1 MAKESNKK
9 IELLQTDYAK
19 EQFAKFEK
27 ERRQVVFRRRRLV
40 AFFVAALA
48 IFAIVGIQMF
58 NDQMRLQKLKE
69 YKAETVAEQKRQNK
83 RWLHWSETLPCCKTM
98 SMWQNWHAADSS
110 TQKMVK
116 KSIQSC
122 QTGRI
127 LKTPMSVLRKVDK
140 NHHPQSHKIKQC
152 HTYSAQ

>member
-48 IFAIVGIQMF
+48 IFVIVGIQMF

-69 YKAETVAEQKRQNK
+69 YKAETVAEQKEAEQKVASLERDVALLQDDEYVAKLARSRFFYSKDGEKIYPVLPDGTDSQNTNE
-83 RWLHWSETLPCCKTM
+83 RSSQSGQE
-98 SMWQNWHAADSS
+98 SSS
-110 TQKMVK
+110 TESQ
-116 KSIQSC
+116 
-122 QTGRI
+122 
-127 LKTPMSVLRKVDK
+127 D
-140 NHHPQSHKIKQC
+140 
-152 HTYSAQ
+152 

>member
-48 IFAIVGIQMF
+48 IVAIVGIQMF

-69 YKAETVAEQKRQNK
+69 YKAETVAEQKEAEQKVASLERDVALLQDDEYVAKLARSRFFYSKDGEKIYPVLPDGTDSQNTNE
-83 RWLHWSETLPCCKTM
+83 RSSQSGQE
-98 SMWQNWHAADSS
+98 SSS
-110 TQKMVK
+110 TESQ
-116 KSIQSC
+116 
-122 QTGRI
+122 
-127 LKTPMSVLRKVDK
+127 D
-140 NHHPQSHKIKQC
+140 
-152 HTYSAQ
+152 

>member
-69 YKAETVAEQKRQNK
+69 YKAETVAEQKEAEQKVASLERDVALLQDDEYVAK
-83 RWLHWSETLPCCKTM
+83 LARSRFFYSKDGEKIYPVLPDGTD
-98 SMWQNWHAADSS
+98 SQSTNERSSQSGQESSS
-110 TQKMVK
+110 TESQ
-116 KSIQSC
+116 
-122 QTGRI
+122 
-127 LKTPMSVLRKVDK
+127 D
-140 NHHPQSHKIKQC
+140 
-152 HTYSAQ
+152 

>member
-1 MAKESNKK
+1 VAKESNKK

-69 YKAETVAEQKRQNK
+69 YKAETVAEQKEAEQKVASLERDVALLK
-83 RWLHWSETLPCCKTM
+83 DDEYVAKLARSRFFYSKDGEKIYPVLPDGTD
-98 SMWQNWHAADSS
+98 SQSTNEDSS
-110 TQKMVK
+110 
-116 KSIQSC
+116 QSE
-122 QTGRI
+122 QESSSTE
-127 LKTPMSVLRKVDK
+127 SQD
-140 NHHPQSHKIKQC
+140 
-152 HTYSAQ
+152 

>member
-69 YKAETVAEQKRQNK
+69 YKAETVAEQKEAEQKVASLERDVALLQDDEYVAKLARSRFFYSKDGEKIYPVLPDGTDSQNTND
-83 RWLHWSETLPCCKTM
+83 RSSQSEQE
-98 SMWQNWHAADSS
+98 SSS
-110 TQKMVK
+110 TESQ
-116 KSIQSC
+116 
-122 QTGRI
+122 
-127 LKTPMSVLRKVDK
+127 D
-140 NHHPQSHKIKQC
+140 
-152 HTYSAQ
+152 

>member
-48 IFAIVGIQMF
+48 IFAVVGIQMF

-69 YKAETVAEQKRQNK
+69 YKAETVAEQKEAEQKVASLERDVALLQDDEYVAKLARSRFFYSKDGEKIYPVLPDGTDSQNTNE
-83 RWLHWSETLPCCKTM
+83 R
-98 SMWQNWHAADSS
+98 
-110 TQKMVK
+110 
-116 KSIQSC
+116 
-122 QTGRI
+122 
-127 LKTPMSVLRKVDK
+127 
-140 NHHPQSHKIKQC
+140 
-152 HTYSAQ
+152 SAQSEQESSATESQD

>member
-69 YKAETVAEQKRQNK
+69 YKAETVAEQKEAEQKVASLERDVALLKDDEYVAKLARSRFFYSKDGEKIYPVLPDGTNSQSTNEGSSQ
-83 RWLHWSETLPCCKTM
+83 SEQE
-98 SMWQNWHAADSS
+98 SSS
-110 TQKMVK
+110 TESQ
-116 KSIQSC
+116 
-122 QTGRI
+122 
-127 LKTPMSVLRKVDK
+127 D
-140 NHHPQSHKIKQC
+140 
-152 HTYSAQ
+152 

>member
-69 YKAETVAEQKRQNK
+69 YKAETVAEQKEAEQKVASLERDVALLQDDEYVAKLARSRFFYSKDGEKIYPVLTDGTDSQNTNE
-83 RWLHWSETLPCCKTM
+83 RSSQSGQE
-98 SMWQNWHAADSS
+98 SSS
-110 TQKMVK
+110 TESQ
-116 KSIQSC
+116 
-122 QTGRI
+122 
-127 LKTPMSVLRKVDK
+127 D
-140 NHHPQSHKIKQC
+140 
-152 HTYSAQ
+152 

>member
-1 MAKESNKK
+1 MAKESNRK

-69 YKAETVAEQKRQNK
+69 YKAETVAEQKEAEQKVASLERDVALLK
-83 RWLHWSETLPCCKTM
+83 DDEYVAKLARSRFFYSKDGEKIYPVLPDGTD
-98 SMWQNWHAADSS
+98 SQSTNEDSS
-110 TQKMVK
+110 
-116 KSIQSC
+116 QSE
-122 QTGRI
+122 QESSSTE
-127 LKTPMSVLRKVDK
+127 SQD
-140 NHHPQSHKIKQC
+140 
-152 HTYSAQ
+152 

>member
-19 EQFAKFEK
+19 EQYAKFEK

-48 IFAIVGIQMF
+48 IFAVVGIQMF

-69 YKAETVAEQKRQNK
+69 YKAETVAEQKEAEQKVASLERDVALLQDDEYVAKLARSRFFYSKDGEKIYPVLPDGTDSQNTNE
-83 RWLHWSETLPCCKTM
+83 RSAQSEQE
-98 SMWQNWHAADSS
+98 SSS
-110 TQKMVK
+110 TESQ
-116 KSIQSC
+116 
-122 QTGRI
+122 
-127 LKTPMSVLRKVDK
+127 D
-140 NHHPQSHKIKQC
+140 
-152 HTYSAQ
+152 

>member
-1 MAKESNKK
+1 VAKESNKK

-69 YKAETVAEQKRQNK
+69 YKTETVAEQKEAEQKVASLERDVALLQDDEYVAKLARSRFFYSKDGEKIYPVLPDGTDSQNTNE
-83 RWLHWSETLPCCKTM
+83 RSSQSGQE
-98 SMWQNWHAADSS
+98 SSS
-110 TQKMVK
+110 TESQ
-116 KSIQSC
+116 
-122 QTGRI
+122 
-127 LKTPMSVLRKVDK
+127 D
-140 NHHPQSHKIKQC
+140 
-152 HTYSAQ
+152 

>member
-27 ERRQVVFRRRRLV
+27 ERRQVVFLRRRLV

-69 YKAETVAEQKRQNK
+69 YKAETVAEQKEAEQKVASLERDVALLQDDEYVAKLARSRFFYSKDGEKIYPVLPDGTDSQNTNE
-83 RWLHWSETLPCCKTM
+83 RSSQSGQE
-98 SMWQNWHAADSS
+98 SSS
-110 TQKMVK
+110 TESQ
-116 KSIQSC
+116 
-122 QTGRI
+122 
-127 LKTPMSVLRKVDK
+127 D
-140 NHHPQSHKIKQC
+140 
-152 HTYSAQ
+152 

>member
-1 MAKESNKK
+1 VAKESNKK

-69 YKAETVAEQKRQNK
+69 YKAETVAEQKEAEQKVASLERDVALLKDDEYVAKLARSRFFYSKDGEKIYPVLPDGTDSQSTNEVSSQ
-83 RWLHWSETLPCCKTM
+83 SEQE
-98 SMWQNWHAADSS
+98 SSS
-110 TQKMVK
+110 TESQ
-116 KSIQSC
+116 
-122 QTGRI
+122 
-127 LKTPMSVLRKVDK
+127 D
-140 NHHPQSHKIKQC
+140 
-152 HTYSAQ
+152 

>member
-69 YKAETVAEQKRQNK
+69 YKAETVAEQKEAEQKVASLERDVALLK
-83 RWLHWSETLPCCKTM
+83 DDEYVAKLARSRFFYSKDGEKIYPVLPDGTD
-98 SMWQNWHAADSS
+98 SQSTNEDSS
-110 TQKMVK
+110 
-116 KSIQSC
+116 QSE
-122 QTGRI
+122 QESSSTE
-127 LKTPMSVLRKVDK
+127 SQD
-140 NHHPQSHKIKQC
+140 
-152 HTYSAQ
+152 

>member
-19 EQFAKFEK
+19 KQFAKFEK

-69 YKAETVAEQKRQNK
+69 YKAETVAEQKEAEQKVASLERDVALLQDDEYVTKLARSRFFYSKDGEKIYPVLPDGTDSQNTNE
-83 RWLHWSETLPCCKTM
+83 RSSQSGQE
-98 SMWQNWHAADSS
+98 SSS
-110 TQKMVK
+110 TESQ
-116 KSIQSC
+116 
-122 QTGRI
+122 
-127 LKTPMSVLRKVDK
+127 D
-140 NHHPQSHKIKQC
+140 
-152 HTYSAQ
+152 

>member
-48 IFAIVGIQMF
+48 IFTIVGIQMF

-69 YKAETVAEQKRQNK
+69 YKAETVAEQKEAEQKVASLERDVALLQDDEYVAKLARSRFFYSKDGEKIYPVLPDGTDSQNTNE
-83 RWLHWSETLPCCKTM
+83 RSSQSGQE
-98 SMWQNWHAADSS
+98 SSS
-110 TQKMVK
+110 TESQ
-116 KSIQSC
+116 
-122 QTGRI
+122 
-127 LKTPMSVLRKVDK
+127 D
-140 NHHPQSHKIKQC
+140 
-152 HTYSAQ
+152 

>member
-27 ERRQVVFRRRRLV
+27 ERRQVVFHRRRLV

-69 YKAETVAEQKRQNK
+69 YKAETVAEQKEAEQKVASLERDVALLQDDEYVAKLARSRFFYSKDGEKIYPVLPDGTDSQNTNE
-83 RWLHWSETLPCCKTM
+83 RSSQSGQE
-98 SMWQNWHAADSS
+98 SSS
-110 TQKMVK
+110 TESQ
-116 KSIQSC
+116 
-122 QTGRI
+122 
-127 LKTPMSVLRKVDK
+127 D
-140 NHHPQSHKIKQC
+140 
-152 HTYSAQ
+152 

>member
-48 IFAIVGIQMF
+48 IFAVVGIQMF

-69 YKAETVAEQKRQNK
+69 YKAETVAEQKEAEQKVASLERDVALLQDDEYVAKLARSRFFYSKDGEKIYPVLPDGTDSQNTNE
-83 RWLHWSETLPCCKTM
+83 RSAQSEQE
-98 SMWQNWHAADSS
+98 SSS
-110 TQKMVK
+110 TESQ
-116 KSIQSC
+116 
-122 QTGRI
+122 
-127 LKTPMSVLRKVDK
+127 D
-140 NHHPQSHKIKQC
+140 
-152 HTYSAQ
+152 

>member
-1 MAKESNKK
+1 M
-9 IELLQTDYAK
+9 QTDYAK

-69 YKAETVAEQKRQNK
+69 YKAETVAEQKEAEQKVASLERDVALLKDDEYVAKLARSRFFYSKDGEKIYPVLPDGTDSQSTNEGSSQ
-83 RWLHWSETLPCCKTM
+83 SEQE
-98 SMWQNWHAADSS
+98 SSS
-110 TQKMVK
+110 TESQ
-116 KSIQSC
+116 
-122 QTGRI
+122 
-127 LKTPMSVLRKVDK
+127 D
-140 NHHPQSHKIKQC
+140 
-152 HTYSAQ
+152 

>member
-19 EQFAKFEK
+19 EQFAKFDK

-69 YKAETVAEQKRQNK
+69 YKAETVAEQKEAEQKVASLERDVALLQDDEYVAKLARSRFFYSKDGEKIYPVLPDGTDSQNTNE
-83 RWLHWSETLPCCKTM
+83 RSSQSGQE
-98 SMWQNWHAADSS
+98 SSS
-110 TQKMVK
+110 TESQ
-116 KSIQSC
+116 
-122 QTGRI
+122 
-127 LKTPMSVLRKVDK
+127 D
-140 NHHPQSHKIKQC
+140 
-152 HTYSAQ
+152 

>member
-69 YKAETVAEQKRQNK
+69 YKAGTVAEQKEAEQKVASLERDVALLQDDEYVAKLARSRFFYSKDGEKIYPVLPDGTDSQNTNE
-83 RWLHWSETLPCCKTM
+83 RSAQSGQE
-98 SMWQNWHAADSS
+98 SSS
-110 TQKMVK
+110 TESQ
-116 KSIQSC
+116 
-122 QTGRI
+122 
-127 LKTPMSVLRKVDK
+127 D
-140 NHHPQSHKIKQC
+140 
-152 HTYSAQ
+152 

>member
-19 EQFAKFEK
+19 EQFAKFER

-69 YKAETVAEQKRQNK
+69 YKAETVAEQKEAEQKVASLERDVALLQDDEYVAKLARSRFFYSKDGEKIYPVLPDGTDSQNTNE
-83 RWLHWSETLPCCKTM
+83 RSSQSGQE
-98 SMWQNWHAADSS
+98 SSS
-110 TQKMVK
+110 TESQ
-116 KSIQSC
+116 
-122 QTGRI
+122 
-127 LKTPMSVLRKVDK
+127 D
-140 NHHPQSHKIKQC
+140 
-152 HTYSAQ
+152 

>member
-9 IELLQTDYAK
+9 IELLQTEYAK

-48 IFAIVGIQMF
+48 IFAVVGIQMF

-69 YKAETVAEQKRQNK
+69 YKAETVAEQKEAEQKVASLERDVALLQDDEYVAKLARSRFFYSKDGEKIYPVLPDGTDSQNTNE
-83 RWLHWSETLPCCKTM
+83 RSAQSEQE
-98 SMWQNWHAADSS
+98 SSS
-110 TQKMVK
+110 TESQ
-116 KSIQSC
+116 
-122 QTGRI
+122 
-127 LKTPMSVLRKVDK
+127 D
-140 NHHPQSHKIKQC
+140 
-152 HTYSAQ
+152 

>member
-1 MAKESNKK
+1 VAKESNKK

-69 YKAETVAEQKRQNK
+69 YKAETVAEQKEAEQKVASLERDVAFLQDDEYVAKLARSRFFYSKDGEKIYPVLPDGTDSQNTNE
-83 RWLHWSETLPCCKTM
+83 RSSQSGQE
-98 SMWQNWHAADSS
+98 SSS
-110 TQKMVK
+110 TESQ
-116 KSIQSC
+116 
-122 QTGRI
+122 
-127 LKTPMSVLRKVDK
+127 D
-140 NHHPQSHKIKQC
+140 
-152 HTYSAQ
+152 

>member
-1 MAKESNKK
+1 MAKESNEK

-69 YKAETVAEQKRQNK
+69 YKAETVAEQKEAEQKVASLERDVALLK
-83 RWLHWSETLPCCKTM
+83 DDEYVAKLARSRFFYSKDGEKIYPVLPDGTD
-98 SMWQNWHAADSS
+98 SQSTNEDSS
-110 TQKMVK
+110 
-116 KSIQSC
+116 QSE
-122 QTGRI
+122 QESSSTE
-127 LKTPMSVLRKVDK
+127 SQD
-140 NHHPQSHKIKQC
+140 
-152 HTYSAQ
+152 

>member
-69 YKAETVAEQKRQNK
+69 YKAETVAEQKEAEQKVASLERDVALLQDDEYVAKLARSRFFYSKDGEKIYPVLPDGTDSQNTNE
-83 RWLHWSETLPCCKTM
+83 RSSQSEQE
-98 SMWQNWHAADSS
+98 SSS
-110 TQKMVK
+110 TESQ
-116 KSIQSC
+116 
-122 QTGRI
+122 
-127 LKTPMSVLRKVDK
+127 D
-140 NHHPQSHKIKQC
+140 
-152 HTYSAQ
+152 

>member
-40 AFFVAALA
+40 AYFVAALA

-69 YKAETVAEQKRQNK
+69 YKAETVAEQKEAEQKVASLERDVALLQDDEYVAKLARSRFFYSKDGEKIYPVLPDGTDSQNTNE
-83 RWLHWSETLPCCKTM
+83 RSSQSGQE
-98 SMWQNWHAADSS
+98 SSS
-110 TQKMVK
+110 TESQ
-116 KSIQSC
+116 
-122 QTGRI
+122 
-127 LKTPMSVLRKVDK
+127 D
-140 NHHPQSHKIKQC
+140 
-152 HTYSAQ
+152 

>member
-69 YKAETVAEQKRQNK
+69 YKAETVAEQNEAEQKVASLERDVALLQDDEYVAKLARSRFFYSKDGEKIYPVLPDGTDSQNTNE
-83 RWLHWSETLPCCKTM
+83 RSSQSGQE
-98 SMWQNWHAADSS
+98 SSS
-110 TQKMVK
+110 TESQ
-116 KSIQSC
+116 
-122 QTGRI
+122 
-127 LKTPMSVLRKVDK
+127 D
-140 NHHPQSHKIKQC
+140 
-152 HTYSAQ
+152 

>member
-69 YKAETVAEQKRQNK
+69 YKAETVAEQKEAEQKVASLERDVALLQDDEYVAKLARSRFFYSKDGEKIYPVLPDGTDSQNTNE
-83 RWLHWSETLPCCKTM
+83 RSSQSGQE
-98 SMWQNWHAADSS
+98 SS
-110 TQKMVK
+110 TTESQ
-116 KSIQSC
+116 
-122 QTGRI
+122 
-127 LKTPMSVLRKVDK
+127 D
-140 NHHPQSHKIKQC
+140 
-152 HTYSAQ
+152 

>member
-48 IFAIVGIQMF
+48 IFAVVGIQMF

-69 YKAETVAEQKRQNK
+69 YKTETVAEQKEAEQKVASLERDVALLQDDEYVAKLARSRFFYSKDGEKIYPVLPDGTDSQNTNE
-83 RWLHWSETLPCCKTM
+83 RSAQSEQE
-98 SMWQNWHAADSS
+98 SSS
-110 TQKMVK
+110 TESQ
-116 KSIQSC
+116 
-122 QTGRI
+122 
-127 LKTPMSVLRKVDK
+127 D
-140 NHHPQSHKIKQC
+140 
-152 HTYSAQ
+152 

>member
-48 IFAIVGIQMF
+48 IFALVGIQIF

-69 YKAETVAEQKRQNK
+69 YKAETVAEQKEAEQKVASLERDVALLQDDEYVAKLARSRFFYSKDGEKIYPVLPDGTDSQNTNE
-83 RWLHWSETLPCCKTM
+83 RSSQSGQE
-98 SMWQNWHAADSS
+98 SSS
-110 TQKMVK
+110 TESQ
-116 KSIQSC
+116 
-122 QTGRI
+122 
-127 LKTPMSVLRKVDK
+127 D
-140 NHHPQSHKIKQC
+140 
-152 HTYSAQ
+152 

>member
-69 YKAETVAEQKRQNK
+69 YKAETVAEQKEAEQKVASLERDVALLQDDEYVAKLARSRFFYSKDGEKIYPVLPDGTDSQNTK
-83 RWLHWSETLPCCKTM
+83 VRVSQSGQE
-98 SMWQNWHAADSS
+98 SSS
-110 TQKMVK
+110 TESQ
-116 KSIQSC
+116 
-122 QTGRI
+122 
-127 LKTPMSVLRKVDK
+127 D
-140 NHHPQSHKIKQC
+140 
-152 HTYSAQ
+152 

>member
-1 MAKESNKK
+1 VAKESNKK

-69 YKAETVAEQKRQNK
+69 YKAETVAEQKEAEQKVASLERDVALLRDDEYVAKLARSRFFYSKDGEKIYPVLPDGTDSQNTNE
-83 RWLHWSETLPCCKTM
+83 RSSQSGQE
-98 SMWQNWHAADSS
+98 SSS
-110 TQKMVK
+110 TESQ
-116 KSIQSC
+116 
-122 QTGRI
+122 
-127 LKTPMSVLRKVDK
+127 D
-140 NHHPQSHKIKQC
+140 
-152 HTYSAQ
+152 

>member
-69 YKAETVAEQKRQNK
+69 YKAETVAEQKEAEQKVASLERDVALLKEDEYVAKLARSRFFYSKDGEKIYPVLPDGTDSQSTNEGSSQ
-83 RWLHWSETLPCCKTM
+83 SEQE
-98 SMWQNWHAADSS
+98 SSS
-110 TQKMVK
+110 TESQ
-116 KSIQSC
+116 
-122 QTGRI
+122 
-127 LKTPMSVLRKVDK
+127 D
-140 NHHPQSHKIKQC
+140 
-152 HTYSAQ
+152 

>member
-69 YKAETVAEQKRQNK
+69 YKAETVAEQKEAEQKVASLERDVALLQDDEYVAKLARSRFFYSKDGEKIYPVARRDGFSKHNE
-83 RWLHWSETLPCCKTM
+83 RSSQSGQE
-98 SMWQNWHAADSS
+98 SSS
-110 TQKMVK
+110 TESQ
-116 KSIQSC
+116 
-122 QTGRI
+122 
-127 LKTPMSVLRKVDK
+127 D
-140 NHHPQSHKIKQC
+140 
-152 HTYSAQ
+152 